1 MDYRRELTEDERRV
15 EFSPRVETEENEEA
29 ETVEMTEDM
38 IAEARHD
45 SRRVEYVRELVQDN
59 GPLTSSEA
67 YKVESYLGGIMAK
80 HQIARPYQSF
90 ENFCG
95 GVGVAVSACDHIMRT
110 LNERIHARR

>member
-1 MDYRRELTEDERRV
+1 MDYRNELT
-15 EFSPRVETEENEEA
+15 NEERH
-29 ETVEMTEDM
+29 EVGEEIESVEMTEDM

-59 GPLTSSEA
+59 GPLSSSEA

-80 HQIARPYQSF
+80 HQISRPYQSF

-95 GVGVAVSACDHIMRT
+95 GVGVAVSACDHIMRV
-110 LNERIHARR
+110 LGERIHGHR